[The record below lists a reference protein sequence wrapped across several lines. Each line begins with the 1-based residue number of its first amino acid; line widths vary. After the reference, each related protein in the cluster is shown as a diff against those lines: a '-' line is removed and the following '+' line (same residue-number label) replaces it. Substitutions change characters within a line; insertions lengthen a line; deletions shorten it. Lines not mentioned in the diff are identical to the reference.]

1 MPVNPYQAFELETDT
16 VKSGIWFDFFDPEGR
31 PVCQIKCRPS
41 DPELNPQFLEASVK
55 LPSQQ
60 KPDEPPAK
68 ALAVIYAEAVVVAWR
83 GVTDREGKTLDLTP
97 KNVVTLLADL
107 PILFQQLRIKTRDW
121 TLWRKNYT
129 EAALG
134 N

>member
-1 MPVNPYQAFELETDT
+1 M
-16 VKSGIWFDFFDPEGR
+16 
-31 PVCQIKCRPS
+31 KCRPS

-68 ALAVIYAEAVVVAWR
+68 ALAVIYAEAVVVDWG
-83 GVTDREGKTLDLTP
+83 GVTDREGKAAGMHSQERRQ
-97 KNVVTLLADL
+97 VLADL

>member
-1 MPVNPYQAFELETDT
+1 MRVNPYQAFELEADLI
-16 VKSGIWFDFFDPEGR
+16 KSGIWFDFIDPQGFL
-31 PVCQIKCRPS
+31 VCQIKCRPS

-68 ALAVIYAEAVVVAWR
+68 ALAVIYAEAVVVDWR
-83 GVTDREGKTLDLTP
+83 GVTDREGKPLECTP
-97 KNVVTLLADL
+97 KNIVKVLADL